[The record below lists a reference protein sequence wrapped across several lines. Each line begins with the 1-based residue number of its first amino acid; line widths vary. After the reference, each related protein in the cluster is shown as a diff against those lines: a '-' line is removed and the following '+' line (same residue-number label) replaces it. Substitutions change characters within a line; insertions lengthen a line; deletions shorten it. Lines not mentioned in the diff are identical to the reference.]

1 MARNKHD
8 HNRTSG
14 SGLSV
19 EVRNGNIEQAIR
31 RLKKKVNN
39 EGIIQEVRD
48 RQAFTPN
55 FEIKKKKKAAAK
67 ARWRKYLAKR
77 DF

>member
-1 MARNKHD
+1 MPT
-8 HNRTSG
+8 NRHTRSDK
-14 SGLSV
+14 GLFV
-19 EVRNGNIEQAIR
+19 EVRNGNVEQAMR

-39 EGIIQEVRD
+39 DGIIQEVRE
-48 RQAFTPN
+48 RREFVPN
-55 FEIKKKKKAAAK
+55 FEKKKKAKAAAK